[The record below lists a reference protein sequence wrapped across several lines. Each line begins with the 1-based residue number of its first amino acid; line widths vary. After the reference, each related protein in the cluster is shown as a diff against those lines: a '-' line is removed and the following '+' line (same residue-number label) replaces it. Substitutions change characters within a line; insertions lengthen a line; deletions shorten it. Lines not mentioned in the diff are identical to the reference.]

1 MQRYNYANIVDV
13 YDVFELQNALDAL
26 TDWAKTW
33 QLAISI
39 KKILCFKNW
48 ENQSGKLVVY

>member
-1 MQRYNYANIVDV
+1 LFADDAKIYANIVDV

-39 KKILCFKNW
+39 KKFCVLKI
-48 ENQSGKLVVY
+48 GKTKVES